1 MNKINFDKILKLGL
15 LSLNMILTLCYAK
28 LIETQHSS
36 NDAAIEEVQ
45 FEEEGTFSFP
55 NQLHIGSGWL
65 DGELANPV
73 AVAVDSTNNVYVVDT
88 LNHRVQKFSA
98 SGQHILSFGSYG
110 FAQGQFNYPISIAI
124 DQSNHI
130 YIGESGRVQKFDSNG
145 NHVFTISSYGNAIA
159 NQYFYSPTCIAVD
172 SNYSVYI
179 VDTIYK
185 NVKKFDSNGGFI
197 FKFDGTS
204 GSHELTMPTMC
215 GLNSNGDFY
224 VSDPPMSRTTVID
237 SNGNFIKNIGAFSNE
252 GLALNS
258 NNDIYFYNSSG
269 VLTGN
274 QITKVNSNGDPLSQ
288 FQTLDILINFA
299 LSIRGNG
306 LAVAPNGDIFIV
318 RDRLHQVERYNSSG
332 QFLNYIGSRTAQQ
345 SGATLYFPTATRV
358 DRQGNVYVLDQMHS
372 QVKKFSQSGNLIMS
386 KTIDQLSTQSVDIQW
401 PFATDK
407 NSNWYLID
415 PDNSIVSKYDS
426 NGQLILQFGQ
436 QGSGPGQ
443 LSSPRGVV
451 INNKNQILIT
461 DNGNSRIVK
470 FDTSGNYLG
479 QFGQSGS
486 RLDNDDLTD
495 PRGIDIDKHGNIYVA
510 TNGLGVVKK
519 FTPEGQFIKSIGY
532 GVITGPTHVA
542 VIDNDQIATI
552 GFGDQS
558 VTVTDQNNQLIRTFG
573 GVNPGSTQ
581 FWSIKDISSDFSGN
595 IYITLRN
602 LGRVLKF
609 DSTGNYIQ

>member
-1 MNKINFDKILKLGL
+1 
-15 LSLNMILTLCYAK
+15 MILTSCYAK
-28 LIETQHSS
+28 LIETQLTK

-73 AVAVDSTNNVYVVDT
+73 AVAVDSTNNIYVVDT

-98 SGQHILSFGSYG
+98 TGQFLMSIGSYG
-110 FAQGQFNYPISIAI
+110 TAQGQLNYPVSIAL
-124 DQSNHI
+124 DQSGHI
-130 YIGESGRVQKFDSNG
+130 YVGDSGRVQKFDSTG
-145 NHVFTISSYGNAIA
+145 TYVTTFSSYGSADHQIT
-159 NQYFYSPTCIAVD
+159 SPACIAVD
-172 SNYSVYI
+172 SQNSIYI
-179 VDTIYK
+179 VDAFNYY
-185 NVKKFDSNGGFI
+185 VKKFDLNGNFV
-197 FKFDGTS
+197 FKFGGTT
-204 GSHELTMPTMC
+204 GPHPLTMPSVC
-215 GLNSNGDFY
+215 GLNSNGDFH

-237 SNGNFIKNIGAFSNE
+237 SNGNFIKNLNNSGE

-269 VLTGN
+269 ALTGN
-274 QITKVNSNGDPLSQ
+274 QITKVNSNGDLLSQ
-288 FQTLDILINFA
+288 FQTLDILITFA

-318 RDRLHQVERYNSSG
+318 RDRTHQIERYNSSG

-358 DRQGNVYVLDQMHS
+358 DRQGNVFVLDQMHS

-386 KTIDQLSTQSVDIQW
+386 KTIDQLSTKSVDIQW

-443 LSSPRGVV
+443 LSSPRGMV

-479 QFGQSGS
+479 QFGQSGAQ
-486 RLDNDDLTD
+486 LDNDDLAD

-510 TNGLGVVKK
+510 NNGLGVVKK

-532 GVITGPTHVA
+532 GVISGPTHVA
-542 VIDNDQIATI
+542 VINNDQIATI

-558 VTVTDQNNQLIRTFG
+558 IKVTDQNSQLIRTFG

-595 IYITLRN
+595 LYITLRN

-609 DSTGNYIQ
+609 DSNGNFIQ